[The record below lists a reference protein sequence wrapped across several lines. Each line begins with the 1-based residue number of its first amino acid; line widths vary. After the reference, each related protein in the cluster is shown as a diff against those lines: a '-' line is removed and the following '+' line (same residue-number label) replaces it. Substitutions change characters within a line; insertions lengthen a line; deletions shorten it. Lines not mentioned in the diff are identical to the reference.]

1 MPKAGI
7 FLTVVGAL
15 ITIGIILS
23 FYGSQII
30 TEELVT
36 KQKNLVPRDIFTI
49 ETVLDPA
56 ISETGV
62 YVVQTINF
70 KEDSIFVKV
79 IDPLENELIS
89 KWTDKESFEDRFEIL
104 NSGTYQLIVEN
115 LGSEETTVIGVIG
128 HMPEK
133 SKLSI
138 GITGLYILIVGLI
151 GMVGMV
157 IYSIRNR
164 RKSKF

>member
-15 ITIGIILS
+15 IVIGLILS

-30 TEELVT
+30 TEELISE
-36 KQKNLVPRDIFTI
+36 QKNLVPRDGFTI
-49 ETVLDPA
+49 EAVLDPE

-62 YVVQTINF
+62 YVVQTVNF
-70 KEDSIFVKV
+70 RENSIFVRV
-79 IDPLENELIS
+79 IDPFKNQLNS
-89 KWTDKESFEDRFEIL
+89 KWIDKESFEDRFEIL
-104 NSGTYQLIVEN
+104 NSGTYQLVVEN
-115 LGSEETTVIGVIG
+115 LGPEETNVIGVIG

-133 SKLSI
+133 SKLSV